1 MEYTESTSRQ
11 PSLGRARLQG
21 VVLCLIGLGLAIGMA
36 TAAWQNA
43 ATFLHPGELVDGDR
57 FTGTLA
63 QGRGALALFICLSLT
78 GLAFVANG
86 VQLVRTGRRDR
97 RLMWLAA
104 LALVITVAGA
114 WRLLSMLR

>member
-1 MEYTESTSRQ
+1 MEYTESTTRQ

-21 VVLCLIGLGLAIGMA
+21 VVLCVIGLALAIGMA

-57 FTGTLA
+57 FTGTLE
-63 QGRGALALFICLSLT
+63 QGRGALGLFICLALT

-86 VQLVRTGRRDR
+86 VHLVRTGRRER
-97 RLMWLAA
+97 RLIWLGA
-104 LALVITVAGA
+104 LALVITVALA
-114 WRLLSMLR
+114 WRLRSMLQ